1 VRDRP
6 LGLLPNMASG
16 TDEISTDG
24 KSLVTVG
31 RVDKA
36 KTAVD

>member
-1 VRDRP
+1 VTGP
-6 LGLLPNMASG
+6 WGFSQMASG

-31 RVDKA
+31 SIDKA

>member
-1 VRDRP
+1 MTGP
-6 LGLLPNMASG
+6 WGFSQMASG

-24 KSLVTVG
+24 KSLVTAG
-31 RVDKA
+31 SVDKG